1 MTTLDWRQ
9 RSNSGSKFQQEY
21 CAGRGGGAQHK
32 LGSRY
37 RQLCLLWTSIQL
49 QQLFSR
55 HISPSLSFCSKY
67 HRASFLYNTENVFQ
81 FGLKCHAYFLIVL
94 YKLYCTK
101 LIQTSSSNVSY
112 TRISLSRKFCLGS
125 IYVVLM
131 HMDFM
136 YYLSLHKS

>member
-1 MTTLDWRQ
+1 MFPKCVFRWGDLNIDIKLVYIVVSVQLNTKAMMTLDWRQ
-9 RSNSGSKFQQEY
+9 RSSCGSKFQQEY
-21 CAGRGGGAQHK
+21 CAGRGRGAQHK

-49 QQLFSR
+49 QQLFSH

-81 FGLKCHAYFLIVL
+81 FGLMCL
-94 YKLYCTK
+94 LYCTK

-112 TRISLSRKFCLGS
+112 MKDYF
-125 IYVVLM
+125 V
-131 HMDFM
+131 
-136 YYLSLHKS
+136 